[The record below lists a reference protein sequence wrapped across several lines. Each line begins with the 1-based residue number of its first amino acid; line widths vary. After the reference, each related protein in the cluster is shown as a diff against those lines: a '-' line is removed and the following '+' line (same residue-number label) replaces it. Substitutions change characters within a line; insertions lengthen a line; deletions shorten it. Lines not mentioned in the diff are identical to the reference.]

1 MVICCHTGMDV
12 DTCEIVGTKGK
23 ISFSVFENQT
33 FELTVDNKTEMF
45 SFDPLRHVQLPMI
58 QKVVAYFLNKAANT
72 CSAGEAVRVM
82 QMMDAVTGKNFN

>member
-1 MVICCHTGMDV
+1 
-12 DTCEIVGTKGK
+12 
-23 ISFSVFENQT
+23 
-33 FELTVDNKTEMF
+33 MF

-58 QKVVAYFLNKAANT
+58 QKVVAYFLNKAANP